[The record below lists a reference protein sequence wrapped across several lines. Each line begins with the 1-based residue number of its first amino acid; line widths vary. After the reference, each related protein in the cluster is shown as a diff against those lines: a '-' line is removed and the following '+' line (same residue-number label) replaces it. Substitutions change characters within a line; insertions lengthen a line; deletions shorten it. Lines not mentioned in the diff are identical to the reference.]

1 MNEHGT
7 VAERTD
13 PSFSDQVVALALL
26 SEPVRRALYSYVA
39 SRGAEVG
46 RDEAAVAVGVDR
58 SLAAF
63 HLDKLA
69 ERGLL
74 EVTFRR
80 LTGRSGPGSGRPAK
94 LYRRSGRQH
103 DVSLPP
109 RRYELAARLLAE
121 AMATAESR
129 PARDALDG
137 AARRLGRN
145 VGRTA
150 ADALRPRAGRERRL
164 AALVQVLEAYG
175 YEPRRDGG
183 DVQLANCP
191 FHALSESHRE
201 LVCAMNRSLLEGLL
215 EGMAADDLAAEHR
228 FEPGHCCVTVSVTSG
243 ASRRS

>member
-1 MNEHGT
+1 M
-7 VAERTD
+7 AEPTE
-13 PSFSDQVVALALL
+13 PSFQDQVVALALL

-39 SRGAEVG
+39 SRDDDVG
-46 RDEAAVAVGVDR
+46 RDEAAAAVGVDR

-103 DVSLPP
+103 EISIPP
-109 RRYELAARLLAE
+109 RQYELAARLLADAVAGADE
-121 AMATAESR
+121 R
-129 PARDALDG
+129 PGRVALDG
-137 AARRLGRN
+137 AARRFGSD
-145 VGRTA
+145 VGRA
-150 ADALRPRAGRERRL
+150 VRDGLRPRAGRERRL
-164 AALVQVLEAYG
+164 AALAEALEAYG
-175 YEPRRDGG
+175 YEPRREGG
-183 DVQLANCP
+183 DVQLRNCP

-201 LVCAMNRSLLEGLL
+201 LVCGMTRSLLKGLL

-228 FEPGHCCVTVSVTSG
+228 FEPGHCCVTVSATTG
-243 ASRRS
+243 RS